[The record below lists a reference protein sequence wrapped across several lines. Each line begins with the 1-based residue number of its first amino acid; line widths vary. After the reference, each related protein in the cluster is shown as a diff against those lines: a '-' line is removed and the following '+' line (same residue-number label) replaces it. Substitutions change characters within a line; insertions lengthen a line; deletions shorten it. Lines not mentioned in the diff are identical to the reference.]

1 MYMVALQMNLLHRG
15 YWEMLQRMNLP
26 SNRIYTLSG
35 RMMNDRKRRPYPC
48 TNPSSFLHCFYLL
61 LLIPSL
67 SLQEIDLSTEAYLMY
82 DPTRENAWC
91 EAVMQGLGNRAQK
104 YTKVDIG

>member
-1 MYMVALQMNLLHRG
+1 MIESGDPIHVLIHLPFFIASVATSH
-15 YWEMLQRMNLP
+15 
-26 SNRIYTLSG
+26 
-35 RMMNDRKRRPYPC
+35 
-48 TNPSSFLHCFYLL
+48 
-61 LLIPSL
+61 PSL